1 MQLLRTKKG
10 GRMANHFKYVIVGGG
25 LAGALAIEGIREVD
39 SQGSIA
45 LFGRESHLPYDRPPL
60 SKGLWSGK
68 STLKQLPV
76 HTEGF
81 YARNNVH
88 LFLGRE
94 IVSIDRQKK
103 QVLDKDASRVGYEK
117 LLIATG
123 GSPRALSFGGNAV
136 QYFRTVDDYTT
147 VRNATERLQ
156 HFILIGGGFIG
167 AELAAALCTLK
178 KDVTMIFPDQYIL
191 QRVLPPNLA
200 SYVTQ
205 QYAGN
210 GVTIMSGDLPTN
222 IERSDGA
229 TRVMTKAGKQLTSD
243 MAIAAIGL
251 NLHVEM
257 ALQAGLKT
265 EQGIVVNNLLQTSDP
280 NIFAAGDI
288 AFFPAKTLEKSIR
301 VEHWNNAQV
310 QGKYAGQNMAGAKN
324 PYDYLPYFYSDLFDL
339 GFEAVGEI
347 DSRLETFADWREEF
361 REGVVYYLDEG
372 KVRGVLLWNVWEKV
386 DAARRLI
393 NPKHSYKHARELKGK
408 L

>member
-1 MQLLRTKKG
+1 
-10 GRMANHFKYVIVGGG
+10 MANHFKYVIIGGG
-25 LAGALAIEGIREVD
+25 LAGASAIEGIREID
-39 SQGSIA
+39 GQGSIA
-45 LFGRESHLPYDRPPL
+45 LFSKESHLPYDRPPL
-60 SKGLWSGK
+60 SKGLWTGK
-68 STLKQLPV
+68 TTLKQLPV
-76 HTEGF
+76 HSEG
-81 YARNNVH
+81 YYSRNNVH
-88 LFLGRE
+88 LYLGRE
-94 IVSIDRQKK
+94 IVTIDRQKK
-103 QVLDKDASRVGYEK
+103 QVLDRTGSRVGYEK

-147 VRNATERLQ
+147 LRKATERLQ
-156 HFILIGGGFIG
+156 HFVLIGGGFIG
-167 AELAAALCTLK
+167 AELAAALRTLEK
-178 KDVTMIFPDQYIL
+178 NVTMIFPDQFIL
-191 QRVLPPNLA
+191 QKVLPRDLA

-205 QYAGN
+205 QYVGN
-210 GVTIMSGDLPTN
+210 GVTIVSGDLPTN
-222 IERSDGA
+222 IERSDGVA
-229 TRVMTKAGKQLTSD
+229 RVTTKTGKQLTAD

-257 ALQAGLKT
+257 ALQARLKT
-265 EQGIVVNNLLQTSDP
+265 EQGIAVNDALQTSDP

-288 AFFPAKTLEKSIR
+288 AFFPAKSLEKSIR

-310 QGKYAGQNMAGAKN
+310 QGRYAGQNMAGAKN

-372 KVRGVLLWNVWEKV
+372 KVRGVLLWNVWENV

-393 NPKHSYKHARELKGK
+393 NPKHSYKSARELKGK
-408 L
+408 I